1 MRLKLALRLGNK
13 LEDLIYNT
21 NQMLFK
27 WDGMIHELMNAMAEG
42 SLPNVGDIESLT
54 TNGTTT
60 QETTTDPEKPP
71 VSSDEP
77 LDAQELE
84 TLDPHRA
91 LQYHDAITEFTVRTV
106 DWKPLIDTLN
116 VRRLI
121 QADVLSMVET
131 LWDDLGEETA
141 DGARLSRVD
150 SNEIDETTKVR
161 LMSRLLN
168 VIARLADVFIRR
180 WGGRNRYGSIL
191 TQITTGIGH
200 EIRTE
205 IINFRPSLS
214 NLMIFS

>member
-1 MRLKLALRLGNK
+1 
-13 LEDLIYNT
+13 
-21 NQMLFK
+21 MLFQ

-42 SLPNVGDIESLT
+42 SLTNVGDIESLT

-60 QETTTDPEKPP
+60 QETTAGPEEPL

-91 LQYHDAITEFTVRTV
+91 RRYHDAITELTVRTV

-116 VRRLI
+116 VRRPI

-131 LWDDLGEETA
+131 LWDDFGEEAA

-150 SNEIDETTKVR
+150 PNEIDETTKVR
-161 LMSRLLN
+161 LMSRLLT
-168 VIARLADVFIRR
+168 VIARLADVFIR
-180 WGGRNRYGSIL
+180 
-191 TQITTGIGH
+191 
-200 EIRTE
+200 
-205 IINFRPSLS
+205 
-214 NLMIFS
+214 